1 MRLTKY
7 EQETIVSFNEKEAG
21 ASVYTHN
28 RSLRKKLK
36 QLSEERPAE
45 CKLERTSHDGQAVEY
60 IVPKAWVKIIPSRI
74 LSAEQRAAMAERMKS
89 NLARKH
95 PTIIRD
101 FKDENGR

>member
-74 LSAEQRAAMAERMKS
+74 LSAEQRAAMAERMKLTLS
-89 NLARKH
+89 KKRQTVIADSAN
-95 PTIIRD
+95 
-101 FKDENGR
+101 ESV